1 MIGCSDSRVPPN
13 ELTQTEPGE
22 IFIHRNIANQVIPAD
37 MNVNAV
43 LQYAVLHLKVKHVI
57 VMGHTECGG
66 CKAALD
72 CNVLG
77 GMLDL
82 WLSHIRCVYELYQDE
97 IDDIEDYNE
106 KFNKLAE
113 FNVIEQV
120 KNVWKNPYI

>member
-1 MIGCSDSRVPPN
+1 
-13 ELTQTEPGE
+13 
-22 IFIHRNIANQVIPAD
+22 

-43 LQYAVLHLKVKHVI
+43 IQYAVLHLKVKHVI

-82 WLSHIRCVYELYQDE
+82 WLSHIRNVYEHYQDE
-97 IDDIEDYNE
+97 IDEIEDYNE
-106 KFNKLAE
+106 KFNKLSE

-120 KNVWKNPYI
+120 RNVWKNPYI